1 MKIFEIQKIETY
13 WVQAENQDKAL
24 EFLGGLDNSS
34 AYSVETRI
42 ETVLQA
48 NSEGIYANVQIE
60 K

>member
-13 WVQAENQDKAL
+13 WIQAENQDKAF
-24 EFLGGLDNSS
+24 EFLSGLDNSS
-34 AYSVETRI
+34 AYSVTTRI

-48 NSEGIYANVQIE
+48 NSQGIYANVQIE